1 MKKIYFKDIEKKW
14 QKRWEKAKIFEAN
27 VDKKKKKFF
36 VTIPYPYVNGA
47 PHIGAGF
54 TFIRG
59 DVYARFKRMQGFN
72 VLLPQA
78 FHATGEPIFG
88 TIERLKKN
96 DKTQIETFKLFG
108 ATDQDMKNFVKK
120 GPEFT
125 AQYWKSKW
133 IEALKKTG
141 SSVDW
146 RRTFIT
152 TTMTPPY
159 SRFVEWQYRNLR
171 KKEYVVQGTHPV
183 IWCPHDQSP
192 TGDHDRL
199 RGEGESPIEYILIK
213 FKLDTGEILPC
224 GTLRPETIYGVTNVW
239 VNPKVDYAGA
249 EIDGESWIVSKEA
262 AEKLK
267 DQLKNLKTSGEIS
280 GSELVGKFVE
290 NPVTKEKIIIL
301 PADFCDP
308 NAASGIVMSVPSHAP
323 YDWVAL
329 NDLQKHPE
337 QLKDYEI
344 DLSVVKNIKPVSLI
358 KVEGFGEHPAIEISE
373 KMGIKSQQEKEK
385 LDEATA
391 ILYKKEFHTGV
402 VKDDVEDYAK
412 MNVSEAKDL
421 IWKSMIQQK
430 IADTIWE
437 CTAPVV
443 CRCTT
448 PCHVKILENQ
458 WFLKYSDEEWKK
470 KVKQLIGGMKFYPE
484 EVRQQFLNTVDWLK
498 DKACTRRSGLG
509 TPLPWDKEWII
520 ETLSDSTIYMAYYT
534 ISSVI
539 NKNKIPAAKLTDEV
553 FDFVFF
559 GKGKI
564 EKISK
569 KVKLNKKIIKE
580 MREQF
585 EYFYPVDL
593 RTSGKD
599 LVQNHFTFYLF
610 HHVAMWD
617 DPKYW
622 PRNIGVNGYVKVL
635 GSKMSKSIGNVVPLR
650 GLVDSI
656 GADLTRIN
664 IVASNEGMDDADWRD
679 ESVISYISR
688 IEYLANLLSQLKK
701 SKRKTVKETD
711 KYLLSRMQMYIQ
723 NATQNYE
730 LMKFRSVAQNTI
742 FDFVND
748 IKWYTER
755 VGGIKNCNRKVLTD
769 CLSALVRMLAPII
782 PYVCEEFWR
791 QLGNKK
797 FVSIA
802 EWPKYSERLID
813 KDSMQME
820 ENFKKSIE
828 DLKNVIKIA
837 GKKKNLY
844 LYFVADKEVDYFD
857 QSLDFIK
864 KQFNFKQVKIF
875 KVNDKKKY
883 DPQNKSA
890 KAKFGKPGIYLE

>member
-1 MKKIYFKDIEKKW
+1 MKKIYYQEIEKKW
-14 QKRWEKAKIFEAN
+14 QKKWEKAKIFEAN

-36 VTIPYPYVNGA
+36 ITIPYPYVNGS

-59 DVYARFKRMQGFN
+59 DTYARFKRMQGFN

-133 IEALKKTG
+133 IEVLKKTG
-141 SSVDW
+141 FSADW

-152 TTMTPPY
+152 TTITPAY
-159 SRFVEWQYRNLR
+159 SRFIEWQYNNLR
-171 KKEYVVQGTHPV
+171 KKGFVVQGTHPV

-199 RGEGESPIEYILIK
+199 KGEGESPIEYILIK

-224 GTLRPETIYGVTNVW
+224 GTLRPETIYGVTNIW
-239 VNPKVDYAGA
+239 VNPNVDYVGA
-249 EIDGESWIVSKEA
+249 EIDEETWIVSKEC

-267 DQLKNLKTSGEIS
+267 DQLKNVKVSGEIS
-280 GSELVGKFVE
+280 GSELIGKFVE
-290 NPVTKEKIIIL
+290 NPVTEEKIIIL
-301 PADFCDP
+301 PSSFCDP

-329 NDLQKHPE
+329 NDLQKNPE
-337 QLKDYEI
+337 RLKEYGI
-344 DLSVVKNIKPVSLI
+344 DPSIVKNIKPISLI

-373 KMGIKSQQEKEK
+373 KMGIKSQEEKEK
-385 LDEATA
+385 LDQATG

-402 VKDDVEDYAK
+402 VKDDIPDYAK
-412 MNVSEAKDL
+412 MNVSEAKEL
-421 IWKSMIQQK
+421 IWKNMIEQK

-443 CRCTT
+443 CRCMT
-448 PCHVKILENQ
+448 PCRVKILENQ
-458 WFLKYSDEEWKK
+458 WFLRYSDEEWKT
-470 KVKQLIGGMKFYPE
+470 KVRKLIGGMKFYPE
-484 EVRQQFLNTVDWLK
+484 ESRQQFLNTVDWLK
-498 DKACTRRSGLG
+498 DKACTRKSGLG

-520 ETLSDSTIYMAYYT
+520 ETLSDSTIYNAYYT
-534 ISSVI
+534 ISRVI
-539 NKNKIPAAKLTDEV
+539 NENKIPATKLTDEV

-559 GKGKI
+559 GKGNV

-569 KVKLNKKIIKE
+569 RVKLNKKIIKE
-580 MREQF
+580 MREEF

-599 LVQNHFTFYLF
+599 LVQNHFTFFLF
-610 HHVAMWD
+610 HHTAIWD

-622 PRNIGVNGYVKVL
+622 PKSIGVNGYVKVL
-635 GSKMSKSIGNVVPLR
+635 GSKMSKSIGNVIPLKD
-650 GLVDSI
+650 LIDSI

-664 IVASNEGMDDADWRD
+664 IVSSNEGMDDAEWRD

-688 IEYLANLLSQLKK
+688 IELLADFISQLKK
-701 SKRKTVKETD
+701 SKRKTVKEID
-711 KYLLSRMQMYIQ
+711 KYLLSRMQLHVK

-730 LMKFRSVAQNTI
+730 SIKFRSVAQNTI

-748 IKWYTER
+748 LKWYTER
-755 VGGIKNCNRKVLTD
+755 VGGMKNCNRKVLAV
-769 CLSALVRMLAPII
+769 CLSALVRMLAPMI
-782 PYVCEEFWR
+782 PHACEDFWNK
-791 QLGNKK
+791 LGNKK
-797 FVSIA
+797 LVSVA
-802 EWPKYSERLID
+802 EWPKYDEKGID
-813 KDSMQME
+813 KNAIQME
-820 ENFKKSIE
+820 ENFKKTIE
-828 DLKNVIKIA
+828 DLKNVVKLA

-844 LYFVADKEVDYFD
+844 LYFVTDKEIAYFD

-864 KQFNFKQVKIF
+864 KQFNFKQIKTF
-875 KVNDKKKY
+875 KVSDKKKY
-883 DPQNKSA
+883 DPQSKST
-890 KAKFGKPGIYLE
+890 KSKFGKPGIYLE